1 MRHALY
7 FVPAPETDLA
17 RLGADWLGCPR
28 ENRAPG
34 PAPVVPGLAPER
46 VQALTATARRYG
58 FHATLKAPFRLMPG
72 RSEAELADALDR
84 FAATAAPV
92 SWECPVIARRRDS
105 FVLAPL
111 PPRVPEIDHL
121 AARIVRAF
129 EPFRAPPTA
138 ADLAHRH
145 AEKLTPQEERL
156 LARWGYP
163 HVMAAFR
170 FHLTLTAA
178 VTDPAEQA
186 ALAAALD
193 RHFAPVLDRP
203 VLLDRIALCVEDV
216 EPGPF
221 RVAGFWPLTG
231 GTARPAPGP
240 ALGDPGKNIPAPP
253 AAAQ

>member
-7 FVPAPETDLA
+7 FVPAPETALA

-28 ENRAPG
+28 EGVPG
-34 PAPVVPGLAPER
+34 PAPVVPGVAAER

-58 FHATLKAPFRLMPG
+58 FHATLKAPFRLAPG
-72 RSEAELADALDR
+72 RTEADLADALDR
-84 FAATAAPV
+84 FAATTAPV
-92 SWECPVIARRRDS
+92 LWEIPVIARRRES

-111 PPRVPEIDHL
+111 PPRVAEIDHL

-129 EPFRAPPTA
+129 DAFRAPPTA

-145 AEKLTPQEERL
+145 AEPLSPREELL

-170 FHLTLTAA
+170 FHMTLTAA

-203 VLLDRIALCVEDV
+203 VLIDRIALCVEDV

-231 GTARPAPGP
+231 AAARAIPAPAP
-240 ALGDPGKNIPAPP
+240 AAPGKNIPAPP
-253 AAAQ
+253 AAAR